1 MRTDVK
7 SVIYYLYQKYRKK
20 ERKGENAMRKK
31 LLTAVM
37 TAIMVMCL
45 GITPA
50 FADSTK
56 FETGTVT
63 NYNGTYTYRA
73 MSSYP
78 NTKATANA
86 NWFLNVS
93 YIHFD
98 GTTANSYGMMFRP
111 MLRSGNSSYTEV
123 GADIAKTKTTMSTKY
138 YSWNGHGPA
147 NITYYLGVRLDSV
160 LTNTSGSASGYWN
173 AN

>member
-1 MRTDVK
+1 MK
-7 SVIYYLYQKYRKK
+7 
-20 ERKGENAMRKK
+20 KK
-31 LLTAVM
+31 LLTGIMTMVM
-37 TAIMVMCL
+37 IMCL
-45 GITPA
+45 GVTPA
-50 FADSTK
+50 FAGNTSYN
-56 FETGTVT
+56 TGTVT

-78 NTKATANA
+78 NTKATTNA
-86 NWFLNVS
+86 KWFMKVS
-93 YIHFD
+93 KISFN

-123 GADIAKTKTTMSTKY
+123 ETDIAKTKTTMDTKY

-147 NITYYLGVRLDSV
+147 NVTYYLGVRLDSV
-160 LTNTSGSASGYWN
+160 LTNTSASASGYWN

>member
-1 MRTDVK
+1 
-7 SVIYYLYQKYRKK
+7 
-20 ERKGENAMRKK
+20 
-31 LLTAVM
+31 
-37 TAIMVMCL
+37 MCL

-50 FADSTK
+50 FAGNTDYA
-56 FETGTVT
+56 TGTVT

-78 NTKATANA
+78 NKKATANA
-86 NWFLNVS
+86 NWFMNVRS
-93 YIHFD
+93 VKFE
-98 GTTANSYGMMFRP
+98 GTTANSLGLMFRP

-123 GADIAKTKTTMSTKY
+123 LTDVATTKTSMSTKY

-160 LTNTSGSASGYWN
+160 LTSTKATASGYWN